1 MTSKKSLEQRLAELR
16 EGSGDGPGFT
26 REQLAEAWREGLRP
40 ADERE
45 HEHEHEREGEGD
57 READNDE

>member
-1 MTSKKSLEQRLAELR
+1 MTSKRDLEQRLEELR
-16 EGSGDGPGFT
+16 DDDGTGLT

-45 HEHEHEREGEGD
+45 GE
-57 READNDE
+57 NDK

>member
-16 EGSGDGPGFT
+16 EGSGDGPGLT

-45 HEHEHEREGEGD
+45 REDD

>member
-16 EGSGDGPGFT
+16 SEDGEGLT

-45 HEHEHEREGEGD
+45 DEREGEG
-57 READNDE
+57 ENDE